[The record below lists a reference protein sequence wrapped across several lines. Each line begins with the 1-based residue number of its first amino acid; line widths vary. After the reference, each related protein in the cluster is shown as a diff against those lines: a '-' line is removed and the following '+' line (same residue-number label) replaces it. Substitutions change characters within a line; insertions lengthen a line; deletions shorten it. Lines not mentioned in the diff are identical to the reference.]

1 MKIVIA
7 GGSGQVGEVLTRA
20 FRAKGHEIIVLSRG
34 SLSGAGVV
42 EWDGKTLGDWAAEVD
57 GSDVVINLAGR
68 SVNCRYTDANLSEMM
83 SSRVDS
89 TRVMGQA
96 ISQAKRP
103 PRVWLQMSTATIYAH
118 RFDKANDEIDGQIGG
133 NEPDVPRYWDFSIKI
148 ARAWEE
154 AQSNAETPNTR
165 KVAMRSAM
173 VMSPDKG
180 GIFDV
185 LLRLVRFGLGG
196 PVGGGA
202 QYMSWIYDL
211 DFVRAVEFLIER
223 NDLSGPVNLASPHPL
238 PQREFMEA
246 MRKAWGAPIG
256 LPATKWMAK
265 IGAVFMRT
273 DTELVFKSRRVVPRR
288 LLEVGFKFEH
298 SEWPAAAKSL
308 VERWQRP

>member
-1 MKIVIA
+1 M
-7 GGSGQVGEVLTRA
+7 
-20 FRAKGHEIIVLSRG
+20 
-34 SLSGAGVV
+34 
-42 EWDGKTLGDWAAEVD
+42 
-57 GSDVVINLAGR
+57 
-68 SVNCRYTDANLSEMM
+68 
-83 SSRVDS
+83 
-89 TRVMGQA
+89 
-96 ISQAKRP
+96 
-103 PRVWLQMSTATIYAH
+103 
-118 RFDKANDEIDGQIGG
+118 
-133 NEPDVPRYWDFSIKI
+133 
-148 ARAWEE
+148 
-154 AQSNAETPNTR
+154 
-165 KVAMRSAM
+165 
-173 VMSPDKG
+173 
-180 GIFDV
+180 

-238 PQREFMEA
+238 PQWEFMKA

-288 LLEVGFKFEH
+288 LLEAGFKLDL

-308 VERWQRP
+308 VECWQPRT